1 MADVTVAY
9 SAIGISIFARFIF
22 MYLLY
27 TKKSVNDL
35 SLTFCLLNIASS
47 GLWIKYS
54 LETDDLPLTVR
65 NAVDGVL
72 LSLSAAYIIRNKCI
86 ENRLNNPNVFKHTT
100 PYMLTNETPNIK
112 NEFI

>member
-1 MADVTVAY
+1 MNDIIPY
-9 SAIGISIFARFIF
+9 SAIGISVFARFIF

-54 LETDDLPLTVR
+54 LETNDLPLTVR

-72 LSLSAAYIIRNKCI
+72 LSVSAAYIVKNKWSADAIPGPNSQIR
-86 ENRLNNPNVFKHTT
+86 EHL
-100 PYMLTNETPNIK
+100 
-112 NEFI
+112 

>member
-1 MADVTVAY
+1 MADATVAY

-54 LETDDLPLTVR
+54 LETNDMPLTIR
-65 NAVDGVL
+65 NSVDGVL
-72 LSLSAAYIIRNKCI
+72 LSLSAAYIIRNKCSYTI
-86 ENRLNNPNVFKHTT
+86 SSMYLVDLAVDSDPIQDPHSQIREHL
-100 PYMLTNETPNIK
+100 
-112 NEFI
+112 